1 MLKLQNI
8 NTGEVQDFE
17 SEAAFLKRV
26 QEIYRRNED
35 PNPYPSEIHWLPDTV
50 EQATEYINEY
60 SGTHLIS

>member
-1 MLKLQNI
+1 MKLQNI
-8 NTGEVQDFE
+8 STGEVQDFE
-17 SEAAFLKRV
+17 SETAFLKRV